1 MCSVGCSLV
10 SLLIMPSSAWHCF
23 GYLECAQCSTK
34 PPHPLL
40 PTPSLKS
47 LPGIFCILDAMRV
60 VYVGTRQL
68 SSQLSLKEE
77 RIILLCH

>member
-23 GYLECAQCSTK
+23 GYLECALCSPK
-34 PPHPLL
+34 PPS
-40 PTPSLKS
+40 PSLKS